1 MPVPSKKRVTPPP
14 ASEDTVH
21 TSGGPAADK
30 ITLRM
35 RLLPVSATYTA
46 VASTAT
52 PQGREND
59 ALAPGPS
66 ANPATPVPA
75 MEVTAPAGVT
85 LRRRLLAESATYRFP
100 PVSSATSVGEEKRAF
115 VPTPS
120 KNAPEKGHSV
130 ELPPTNVVTAPMGST
145 RRTRWL
151 LASATNAFPLASNTM
166 PRGNQKDALV
176 PAAASPNPAPA
187 PARVV
192 VATVPA
198 GVVCAAATAKAA
210 PASSARSAAHLRG
223 HATELF
229 NLRARVPRVAGNAA
243 LNASPLLGF
252 SSHTPI
258 PADCP

>member
-130 ELPPTNVVTAPMGST
+130 ELPPTNVVTAPLRATS
-145 RRTRWL
+145 RTRWL
-151 LASATNAFPLASNTM
+151 LESATNAFPFASKAA
-166 PRGNQKDALV
+166 PRGDEKDALV
-176 PAAASPNPAPA
+176 PAPSVAPGLSP
-187 PARVV
+187 PARVP
-192 VATVPA
+192 TCR
-198 GVVCAAATAKAA
+198 VCAAAHEKKA
-210 PASSARSAAHLRG
+210 PTSSTRS
-223 HATELF
+223 T
-229 NLRARVPRVAGNAA
+229 VPRGRAAGGRGVFV
-243 LNASPLLGF
+243 LVPGGGGMQG
-252 SSHTPI
+252 P
-258 PADCP
+258 PPPGVGGM